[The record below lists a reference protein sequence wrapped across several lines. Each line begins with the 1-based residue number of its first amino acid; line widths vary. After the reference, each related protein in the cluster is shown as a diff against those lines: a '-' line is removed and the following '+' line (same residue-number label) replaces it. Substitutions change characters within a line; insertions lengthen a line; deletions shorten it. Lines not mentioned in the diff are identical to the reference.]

1 MDYYNRFGNI
11 ANRPPFQVPQV
22 VQKPAF
28 KIPKETINLI
38 RHFGPLIIFF
48 LLIPGFIFEFGLEDD
63 DEKKRK
69 ITTKTAFI
77 HACAFAGVLKIV
89 QFLVNKFS

>member
-1 MDYYNRFGNI
+1 MNRQ
-11 ANRPPFQVPQV
+11 AFQVPQV
-22 VQKPAF
+22 VQKSAF
-28 KIPKETINLI
+28 KIPKETVSLI
-38 RHFGPLIIFF
+38 KHFGPLIIFF
-48 LLIPGFIFEFGLEDD
+48 LLIPGFILEFGLEED

>member
-1 MDYYNRFGNI
+1 MDYYNRYGNVR
-11 ANRPPFQVPQV
+11 NPQPFQVPQIV
-22 VQKPAF
+22 KKPSY
-28 KIPKETINLI
+28 KIHRDTRKMIKY
-38 RHFGPLIIFF
+38 FGPLIIFF

-63 DEKKRK
+63 DEKERK

-77 HACAFAGVLKIV
+77 HACVFAGVLKIV

>member
-1 MDYYNRFGNI
+1 MDHYNRYGSVM
-11 ANRPPFQVPQV
+11 NRQAFQVPQV
-22 VQKPAF
+22 VQKPSY
-28 KIPKETINLI
+28 KIPKETISLI

-48 LLIPGFIFEFGLEDD
+48 ILIPGFIFEFGLEDD
-63 DEKKRK
+63 DDKKRK

-77 HACAFAGVLKIV
+77 HACIFAVVLKIV